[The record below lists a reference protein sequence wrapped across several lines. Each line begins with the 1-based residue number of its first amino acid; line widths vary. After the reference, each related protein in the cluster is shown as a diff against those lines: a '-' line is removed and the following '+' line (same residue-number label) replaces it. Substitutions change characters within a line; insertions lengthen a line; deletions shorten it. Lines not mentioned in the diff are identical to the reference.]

1 MKKIFCLCLLFAFG
15 VSCFSKN
22 NSGDLFKYISKH
34 YIDVD
39 NKTNR
44 FDIIDRIGDISVLN
58 LKAGDDW
65 MYMDSPMMAVSDNGY
80 YFLSDRTYYFLGY
93 DKSGNLKFSKP
104 LTGRGRGEVQN
115 VGNMFMM
122 NDTLMVYDLVLGRL
136 LCYSDMGDFIGYDNK
151 TEIDVSILYKNSD
164 SYLGLTIYGE
174 NEKNNHYC
182 ITYNKDASRYDS
194 YLSMP
199 PYLVGLNE
207 TEGYTKL
214 SYIFHD
220 TLRFMLNYD
229 YNIFSLTKNGVESTY
244 RFKADKEMTKDI
256 FDGIT
261 GAELMLPGKEAM
273 VYNGGALR
281 DISGLFETDKYIV
294 ANIFINNKY
303 HSMLYDKTQ
312 NSCGIILRPD
322 SFFEESL
329 VPKLTTLDIWKYIWF
344 SFTRLCEYEN
354 TIYGCVSYSLYYIL
368 SKTESIHDA
377 KIRSLY
383 KQLKSYVEEQNLSEG
398 DPIFLTMELL

>member
-1 MKKIFCLCLLFAFG
+1 MKKNICLCLLLASL
-15 VSCFSKN
+15 VSCSNK
-22 NSGDLFKYISKH
+22 NSGEDLYNYPTKH
-34 YIDVD
+34 YIDLD

-58 LKAGDDW
+58 LTAGENWVHLDC
-65 MYMDSPMMAVSDNGY
+65 PMMTVSDNGY
-80 YFLSDRTYYFLGY
+80 YFLSDRTFYFLGY

-104 LTGRGRGEVQN
+104 ISGRGRGEVLN

-122 NDTLMVYDLVLGRL
+122 NDTLKLYDVVLGRL

-151 TEIDVSILYKNSD
+151 AEINVNVLYKNSD
-164 SYLGLTIYGE
+164 SYLGLTVYGE

-199 PYLVGLNE
+199 PYLVGLDE

-261 GAELMLPGKEAM
+261 GSELMLPGKDVM
-273 VYNGGALR
+273 VFNGDYLNS
-281 DISGLFETDKYIV
+281 ISGLFETDKYIV
-294 ANIFINNKY
+294 ANFFINKKF
-303 HSMLYDKTQ
+303 HSMLYDKRQ

-368 SKTESIHDA
+368 SNTESLHDA
-377 KIRSLY
+377 KIKSLY
-383 KQLKSYVEEQNLSEG
+383 KQLKKYVEEQNLSEG
-398 DPIFLTMELL
+398 DPIFLKMELL

>member
-1 MKKIFCLCLLFAFG
+1 MKKIICLCLLLVSL
-15 VSCFSKN
+15 VSCSDK
-22 NSGDLFKYISKH
+22 NSGEDLFNYPTKH
-34 YIDVD
+34 YIDLD

-58 LKAGDDW
+58 LKVGDNWVHLD
-65 MYMDSPMMAVSDNGY
+65 YPMMTVSDNGY
-80 YFLSDRTYYFLGY
+80 YFLSDRTFYFLGY

-104 LTGRGRGEVQN
+104 ISGRGRGEVLN

-229 YNIFSLTKNGVESTY
+229 YNIFSLTKNGVESSY

-261 GAELMLPGKEAM
+261 GAELMLPGKDLM
-273 VYNGGALR
+273 VFNGDFLNS
-281 DISGLFETDKYIV
+281 ISGLFETDKYIV
-294 ANIFINNKY
+294 ANLFINKKY